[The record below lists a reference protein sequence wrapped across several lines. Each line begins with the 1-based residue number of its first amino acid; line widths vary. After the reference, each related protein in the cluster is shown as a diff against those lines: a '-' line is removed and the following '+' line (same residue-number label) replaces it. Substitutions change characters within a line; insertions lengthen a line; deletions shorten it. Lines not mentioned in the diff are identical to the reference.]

1 MRKGELINTL
11 VSLGILILVAFLF
24 TKFLSFH
31 EQRSNGLDMVFNDP
45 FYHLLKPA
53 DLSIL
58 IFSITYGSIL
68 LYTVMNFKTHGFAL
82 RAFVCYA
89 FLLLLRIPSLTL
101 LPLKVHPELI
111 YLKDPFL
118 NELVYPSRITND
130 LFFSGHVGLM
140 CIFFLISRNRM
151 VFLVLGIIVGI
162 SLIIQRV
169 HYSIDVLAA
178 IPFGWL
184 AVKLADLTIRRAG
197 MARIE

>member
-1 MRKGELINTL
+1 VRKRELTHTFL
-11 VSLGILILVAFLF
+11 ALGALILIAFLF

-31 EQRSNGLDMVFNDP
+31 EQRSNQLGWVFNDP
-45 FYHLLKPA
+45 AYRLLKPS
-53 DLSIL
+53 DLSVL
-58 IFSITYGSIL
+58 IFSITYGAIL
-68 LYTVMNFKTHGFAL
+68 LYTALNYKTHGFAI

-89 FLLLLRIPSLTL
+89 FLLLLRIPSLSL
-101 LPLKVHPELI
+101 VPLQVHPELI

-140 CIFFLISRNRM
+140 CIFFLISGKRV
-151 VFLVLGIIVGI
+151 VFLILGTVVGV
-162 SLIIQRV
+162 SLVIQRV

-184 AVKLADLTIRRAG
+184 AVKLADLTIQRLG
-197 MARIE
+197 MIRIE